1 MDYIDYSDKTY
12 GTRYFP
18 TPAGASTSNP
28 STLHNVHNDLIY
40 VNTGSGWQP
49 MLHLTS
55 GSVYSAYTTAS
66 PTTQA
71 AIIASVTK
79 TSSAPSTAHTT
90 TATVA
95 ATVAIRG
102 R

>member
-12 GTRYFP
+12 GSRYFP
-18 TPAGASTSNP
+18 TPAGASTANP
-28 STLHNVHNDLIY
+28 ATLHNVHNDLIY

-49 MLHLTS
+49 MIHLTS
-55 GSVYSAYTTAS
+55 GSVYSAYSSAA
-66 PTTQA
+66 PATQA
-71 AIIASVTK
+71 AIITSIMK
-79 TSSAPSTAHTT
+79 TSSAPSAAHTAV
-90 TATVA
+90 ATQA